1 MYIFATV
8 NKNTKQ
14 NLVMLLKDSYS
25 ASGKTFMTTQLGKFM
40 IAENDVNAG
49 RYILYRWSIKL
60 NDYQMIGYFT
70 RSYATIEGD
79 VLCYIENNIT
89 QTKRDEWRNEVIS
102 QAIDDDL
109 ENISSMT
116 GEQISNRLN
125 EIEPVEETDMSEH
138 QLDDYYFPE
147 DYDTKLAENDTEQN
161 ETEQVGAGTGTIYT
175 DKSHK
180 VYNVLFSKHYKS
192 YGWSITRVVSF
203 TTKQKSLDYI
213 NSVVDAWE
221 IIGHTVECK
230 NDVWKVKNDS
240 EYKIEL
246 RESTVY

>member
-1 MYIFATV
+1 
-8 NKNTKQ
+8 
-14 NLVMLLKDSYS
+14 MLLKDSYS
-25 ASGKTFMTTQLGKFM
+25 VSGKTFMTTQLGKFM

-49 RYILYRWSIKL
+49 RYVLYRWSIKM
-60 NDYQMIGYFT
+60 NDYQMIGFFT
-70 RSYATIEGD
+70 RSCATIEGD
-79 VLCYIENNIT
+79 VLCFIENNIT
-89 QTKRDEWRNEVIS
+89 QTKRDEWRSEVVS

-116 GEQISNRLN
+116 GEQINNRLN
-125 EIEPVEETDMSEH
+125 ETEPVEETDMSEH

-161 ETEQVGAGTGTIYT
+161 ETEQVGAGTIYT

-213 NSVVDAWE
+213 NSVVDAWK

-230 NDVWKVKNDS
+230 NDVWKVKNNS

>member
-1 MYIFATV
+1 MKKVANYFDIKLEIYIFATV

-25 ASGKTFMTTQLGKFM
+25 VSGKTFMTTQLGKFM

-49 RYILYRWSIKL
+49 RYVLYRWSIKM
-60 NDYQMIGYFT
+60 NDYQMIGFFT
-70 RSYATIEGD
+70 RSCATIEGD

-89 QTKRDEWRNEVIS
+89 QTMRDEWRNEVIS
-102 QAIDDDL
+102 QAIDADL

-116 GEQISNRLN
+116 GEQITNRLN
-125 EIEPVEETDMSEH
+125 ETEPIEETDMSEH

-161 ETEQVGAGTGTIYT
+161 ETA
-175 DKSHK
+175 HK
-180 VYNVLFSKHYKS
+180 VVYNVLFSKHYKS

-213 NSVVDAWE
+213 NSVVDAWK

-230 NDVWKVKNDS
+230 NDVWKVKNNS

>member
-8 NKNTKQ
+8 NKTTKQ

-25 ASGKTFMTTQLGKFM
+25 VSGKTFMTTQLGKFM

-70 RSYATIEGD
+70 RSYATIESD
-79 VLCYIENNIT
+79 VLCYIEYNIT
-89 QTKRDEWRNEVIS
+89 KTKRDEWRNEVIS

-125 EIEPVEETDMSEH
+125 EIEPVEENDMGEH

-147 DYDTKLAENDTEQN
+147 DYDTKLDENDTEQN
-161 ETEQVGAGTGTIYT
+161 ETDCAGTI
-175 DKSHK
+175 SHK
-180 VYNVLFSKHYKS
+180 VVYNVLFSKHYKS
-192 YGWSITRVVSF
+192 YGWSITRVLSF

-230 NDVWKVKNDS
+230 NNVWKVKNDS

>member
-1 MYIFATV
+1 
-8 NKNTKQ
+8 
-14 NLVMLLKDSYS
+14 MLISCNS
-25 ASGKTFMTTQLGKFM
+25 VSGKTFISTQLGKFM
-40 IAENDVNAG
+40 VTESDVNAR
-49 RYILYRWSIKL
+49 RYVLYRWSMKM

-70 RSYATIEGD
+70 ANCATIEGD

-89 QTKRDEWRNEVIS
+89 NTKRDEWRNEVIS
-102 QAIDDDL
+102 QAIDEDL

-116 GEQISNRLN
+116 GEQINYRLN
-125 EIEPVEETDMSEH
+125 KTEVVEETDMSEH
-138 QLDDYYFPE
+138 QLDDYYFPDNCDVELVE
-147 DYDTKLAENDTEQN
+147 DDAEN
-161 ETEQVGAGTGTIYT
+161 ETEQVGAGTIDT
-175 DKSHK
+175 DKSQK

-221 IIGHTVECK
+221 MIGHTVECK
-230 NDVWKVKNDS
+230 NDVWKVKSDS

-246 RESTVY
+246 RESKVY

>member
-1 MYIFATV
+1 
-8 NKNTKQ
+8 
-14 NLVMLLKDSYS
+14 MLLKDSYS

-70 RSYATIEGD
+70 RSYATIESD

-89 QTKRDEWRNEVIS
+89 KTKRDEWRNEVIS

-116 GEQISNRLN
+116 GEQINNRLN
-125 EIEPVEETDMSEH
+125 ETEPVEETDMSEH

-147 DYDTKLAENDTEQN
+147 DYDTELDENDTEQN
-161 ETEQVGAGTGTIYT
+161 ETDCAGTI
-175 DKSHK
+175 SHK

-192 YGWSITRVVSF
+192 YGWSITRVLSF
-203 TTKQKSLDYI
+203 TTKQKSLDHI

-221 IIGHTVECK
+221 MIGHTVECK
-230 NDVWKVKNDS
+230 NDVWKVKSDS

-246 RESTVY
+246 RESTIY

>member
-1 MYIFATV
+1 
-8 NKNTKQ
+8 
-14 NLVMLLKDSYS
+14 MLLKDSYS

-70 RSYATIEGD
+70 RSYATIESD
-79 VLCYIENNIT
+79 VFCYIENNIT
-89 QTKRDEWRNEVIS
+89 KTKRDEWRNEVIS
-102 QAIDDDL
+102 QVIDDDL

-116 GEQISNRLN
+116 GEQINNRLN
-125 EIEPVEETDMSEH
+125 ETEPVEETDMSEH